1 MNIDPRIDKLI
12 RSIGRLREFS
22 HSQDDIRNV
31 KMSLDEI
38 FNTKAKCANF
48 IYTINTD
55 KIPFGIVCMP
65 VIRSEQVVDIMING
79 DPVRFDTYEIEID
92 SKMFDYGLTDEEIAC
107 VMLYNIHHL
116 VSTLTPSNIV
126 RENIDVYLTN
136 SGTHMVVNNTFL
148 YQVILLFG
156 LCDSLNQ
163 ITSCLYLPND
173 IDTDQYLESV
183 GLGEEFRCAIDKLY
197 AQIPGC
203 DNEATRQPKLS
214 MLEWVLRLYNNVD
227 TERIPA
233 INLLEKAKT
242 LTASVLYINKMNGV
256 IGALNRIDTS
266 AYNEA
271 ANMSYITEAK
281 KRGFFASLKYNGLR
295 DLENDIYEFM
305 IRAKNAETEQEVMYA
320 LKQINARIALLDDYI
335 RENPDDEELDRWINL
350 KIKYIEIRDK
360 LAKSKIYNRKNY
372 GIFIDYN
379 KLDQMDDE
387 EEE

>member
-1 MNIDPRIDKLI
+1 MNIDPRVDKLI

-22 HSQDDIRNV
+22 HTQDDIRNV
-31 KMSLDEI
+31 RETLNSI
-38 FNTKAKCANF
+38 FEGKATCNNF

-65 VIRSEQVVDIMING
+65 VIGSEQVVSIMING
-79 DPVRFDTYEIEID
+79 DPVRFDKYEIEID
-92 SKMFDYGLTDEEIAC
+92 SKMFDYGLTDAEVAC
-107 VMLYNIHHL
+107 VMLYNISHL
-116 VSTLTPSNIV
+116 TSTLAPSNIL

-136 SGTHMVVNNTFL
+136 SGTHMVVKNTFL

-173 IDTDQYLESV
+173 IEDDPYLESV
-183 GLGEEFRCAIDKLY
+183 GLSDEFRSAIDKLY
-197 AQIPGC
+197 TQIPGC
-203 DNEATRQPKLS
+203 DNEATRQPRLS
-214 MLEWVLRLYNNVD
+214 MLEWVIRLYNNVD
-227 TERIPA
+227 IERIPA
-233 INLLEKAKT
+233 INLLEKAKS
-242 LTASVLYINKMNGV
+242 LTASALYINRMNGV

-266 AYNEA
+266 SYNEA
-271 ANMSYITEAK
+271 ANMQYINEAK
-281 KRGFFASLKYNGLR
+281 KRGFFASLKYSGLR

-335 RENPDDEELDRWINL
+335 RENPDDEDIDRWIDL
-350 KIKYIEIRDK
+350 KIRYIEIRDK

-379 KLDQMDDE
+379 KLDEDDDE
-387 EEE
+387 E